1 MVKWKDFIRMI
12 QVCQINKNYGK
23 NVILSNINF
32 EAKAGES
39 VAVVGRNGTGKS
51 TLIKIMAGVIKAS
64 SGTLSYFGN
73 SILENK
79 KLFRKYCGYVP
90 QDNALIEELS
100 VLDNLKLWS
109 GGKRHL
115 DRDFLDR
122 FGLTEIL
129 SVKVSNLSGG
139 MKRRVSIVCAISHLP
154 PVLLLDEP
162 TTALDIFYKDE
173 IHKILKEYK
182 KNKGIII
189 YTTHDEREIIE
200 SDRTLLLKK
209 GILKELNH
217 NEKDIETLHNLM
229 ICD

>member
-1 MVKWKDFIRMI
+1 MI
-12 QVCQINKNYGK
+12 QVCQINKKYGK
-23 NVILSNINF
+23 KVVLSNINF
-32 EAKAGES
+32 EIKVGES
-39 VAVVGRNGTGKS
+39 LAVVGRNGTGKS
-51 TLIKIMAGVIKAS
+51 TLIKIMAGIIKPS

-79 KLFRKYCGYVP
+79 KLFRKYCAYVP

-100 VLDNLKLWS
+100 VIDNLKLWS

-115 DRDFLDR
+115 DQDFIDR
-122 FGLTEIL
+122 FELTEIL

-182 KNKGIII
+182 KDKGIVI

-200 SDRTLLLKK
+200 SDRTLLLKD

-217 NEKDIETLHNLM
+217 KEKRIESLRNLM
-229 ICD
+229 ISD

>member
-1 MVKWKDFIRMI
+1 MI

-23 NVILSNINF
+23 KVILSNISF
-32 EAKAGES
+32 EVKAGES
-39 VAVVGRNGTGKS
+39 LAVVGRNGTGKS
-51 TLIKIMAGVIKAS
+51 TLIKIMAGVIKAG
-64 SGTLSYFGN
+64 SGSLSYFGN

-79 KLFRKYCGYVP
+79 KLFRKYCAYVP

-100 VLDNLKLWS
+100 VIDNLKLWS

-115 DRDFLDR
+115 DQDFIDR
-122 FGLTEIL
+122 FKLTEIL

-182 KNKGIII
+182 KDKGIVI

-200 SDRTLLLKK
+200 SDRTLLLKD

-217 NEKDIETLHNLM
+217 KEKRIESLRNLM
-229 ICD
+229 ISD

>member
-1 MVKWKDFIRMI
+1 MI

-23 NVILSNINF
+23 KVILSNISF
-32 EAKAGES
+32 EVKAGES
-39 VAVVGRNGTGKS
+39 LAVVGRNGTGKS
-51 TLIKIMAGVIKAS
+51 TLIKIMAGVIKAG
-64 SGTLSYFGN
+64 SGSLSYFGN

-79 KLFRKYCGYVP
+79 KLFRKYCAYVP

-100 VLDNLKLWS
+100 VIDNLKLWS

-115 DRDFLDR
+115 DQDFIDR
-122 FGLTEIL
+122 FELTEIL

-182 KNKGIII
+182 KDKGIVI

-200 SDRTLLLKK
+200 SDRTLLLKD

-217 NEKDIETLHNLM
+217 KEKRIESLRNLM
-229 ICD
+229 ISD

>member
-1 MVKWKDFIRMI
+1 MGMI
-12 QVCQINKNYGK
+12 QVCQINKKYGK
-23 NVILSNINF
+23 KVVLSNINF
-32 EAKAGES
+32 EIKVGES
-39 VAVVGRNGTGKS
+39 LAVVGRNGTGKS
-51 TLIKIMAGVIKAS
+51 TLIKIMAGIIKPS

-79 KLFRKYCGYVP
+79 KLFRKYCAYVP

-100 VLDNLKLWS
+100 VIDNLKLWS

-115 DRDFLDR
+115 DQDFIDR
-122 FGLTEIL
+122 FELTEIL

-182 KNKGIII
+182 KDKGIVI

-200 SDRTLLLKK
+200 SDRTLLLKD

-217 NEKDIETLHNLM
+217 KEKRIESLRNLM
-229 ICD
+229 ISD

>member
-1 MVKWKDFIRMI
+1 MI
-12 QVCQINKNYGK
+12 QVCQINKKYGK
-23 NVILSNINF
+23 KVVLSNINF
-32 EAKAGES
+32 EIKVGES
-39 VAVVGRNGTGKS
+39 LAVVGRNGTGKS
-51 TLIKIMAGVIKAS
+51 TLIKIMAGIIKPS

-79 KLFRKYCGYVP
+79 KLFRKYCAYVP

-100 VLDNLKLWS
+100 VIDNLKLWS

-115 DRDFLDR
+115 DQDFIDR
-122 FGLTEIL
+122 FELTEIL

-173 IHKILKEYK
+173 IHRILKEYK
-182 KNKGIII
+182 KDKGIVI

-200 SDRTLLLKK
+200 SDRTLLLKD

-217 NEKDIETLHNLM
+217 KEKRIESLRNLM
-229 ICD
+229 ISD

>member
-1 MVKWKDFIRMI
+1 MGMI
-12 QVCQINKNYGK
+12 QVCQINKKYGK
-23 NVILSNINF
+23 KVVLSNINF
-32 EAKAGES
+32 EIKVGES
-39 VAVVGRNGTGKS
+39 LAVVGRNGTGKS
-51 TLIKIMAGVIKAS
+51 TLIKIMAGIIKPS

-79 KLFRKYCGYVP
+79 KLFRKYCAYVP

-100 VLDNLKLWS
+100 VIDNLKLWS

-115 DRDFLDR
+115 DQDFIDR
-122 FGLTEIL
+122 FELTEIL

-173 IHKILKEYK
+173 IHRILKEYK
-182 KNKGIII
+182 KDKGIVI

-200 SDRTLLLKK
+200 SDRTLLLKD

-217 NEKDIETLHNLM
+217 KEKRIESLRNLM
-229 ICD
+229 ISD

>member
-1 MVKWKDFIRMI
+1 MI
-12 QVCQINKNYGK
+12 QVCQINKKYGK
-23 NVILSNINF
+23 KVILSNISF
-32 EAKAGES
+32 EIKSGES
-39 VAVVGRNGTGKS
+39 LAVVGRNGTGKS
-51 TLIKIMAGVIKAS
+51 TLIKIMAGIIKPS
-64 SGTLSYFGN
+64 SGTLSYFGD

-79 KLFRKYCGYVP
+79 KLFRKYCAYVP

-100 VLDNLKLWS
+100 VIDNLKLWS

-122 FGLTEIL
+122 FELTEIL

-182 KNKGIII
+182 KDKGIVI

-200 SDRTLLLKK
+200 SDRTLLLKD
-209 GILKELNH
+209 GMLKELNH
-217 NEKDIETLHNLM
+217 KEKRIESLRNLM
-229 ICD
+229 MND